1 MTNPVKAFEA
11 ALRNAALTDA
21 EVGVRPI
28 ASRKSLRII
37 EAHLEKVGDAASE
50 VQVAIRKYV
59 EAHEAVLKLDGVPNS
74 VLKLAARGVAT
85 GNRAREQWNVLG
97 DDGHVMSYAM
107 ERHFEG
113 MKADE

>member
-1 MTNPVKAFEA
+1 MTQ
-11 ALRNAALTDA
+11 LRKLLEGPHPANAWEKTPL
-21 EVGVRPI
+21 G
-28 ASRKSLRII
+28 RII
-37 EAHLEKVGDAASE
+37 EAHLEKVGDAAFE

-59 EAHEAVLKLDGVPNS
+59 EAHEAVLELDGVPNS